1 MTPLYHARH
10 HGCRIGEFVWRG
22 HRLIVLENK
31 RLRVGVLASKGA
43 EIVEFRY
50 KPLDLDVLWHAP
62 QSVLPPG
69 QAVPPSPRAQGPFL
83 DYYPGGWQEVLPN
96 SGPATTYKG
105 AELGQHGEV
114 ALLPW
119 DVRVVEDRA
128 ERIEVEF
135 SVETVRTPFRL
146 VRRMILESDSPVLHL
161 RESLSNLGEEDMHYA
176 WGHHPAI
183 GAPFLEE
190 GCEIRLPEC
199 EVFQPAELEGLQRR
213 FATGQ
218 ISAYPNLQAA
228 AGGTQRVDQVQSK
241 DSRTEDVLFFRNLAE
256 GWCSLRNSNLAL
268 QFSLKWDRAIFPYF
282 WCWQVYGGSWGYPY
296 YGRAYTVALEPF
308 NCPIMKLS
316 DAVEKNLVPALA
328 AGQTVE
334 TELEAR
340 IENV

>member
-1 MTPLYHARH
+1 MAAASASSY
-10 HGCRIGEFVWRG
+10 GVVIGSLCSKISGFGWA
-22 HRLIVLENK
+22 
-31 RLRVGVLASKGA
+31 VLATKGA
-43 EIVEFRY
+43 DIVEFRY
-50 KPLDLDVLWHAP
+50 KPLDLDFLWHAP
-62 QSVLPPG
+62 QTVLPPG

-146 VRRMILESDSPVLHL
+146 ARRMILESDSPVLHF

-183 GAPFLEE
+183 GEPFLEE

-199 EVFQPAELEGLQRR
+199 EVFQPDELEGLHRR

-218 ISAYPNLQAA
+218 TSAYPNLQAV

-241 DSRTEDVLFFRNLAE
+241 DSRTEDVLLFRNLAE
-256 GWCSLRNSNLAL
+256 GCCSLRNSKLGL

-316 DAVEKNLVPALA
+316 EAVEKKLVPALP

>member
-1 MTPLYHARH
+1 
-10 HGCRIGEFVWRG
+10 
-22 HRLIVLENK
+22 
-31 RLRVGVLASKGA
+31 
-43 EIVEFRY
+43 
-50 KPLDLDVLWHAP
+50 
-62 QSVLPPG
+62 
-69 QAVPPSPRAQGPFL
+69 
-83 DYYPGGWQEVLPN
+83 
-96 SGPATTYKG
+96 
-105 AELGQHGEV
+105 
-114 ALLPW
+114 
-119 DVRVVEDRA
+119 
-128 ERIEVEF
+128 
-135 SVETVRTPFRL
+135 
-146 VRRMILESDSPVLHL
+146 
-161 RESLSNLGEEDMHYA
+161 MHYA

-183 GAPFLEE
+183 GSPFLEE

-199 EVFQPAELEGLQRR
+199 EVFQPAELDGLQRR

-218 ISAYPNLQAA
+218 VSAYPNLHAV

-256 GWCSLRNSNLAL
+256 GWCSLRNSKLAL

-316 DAVEKNLVPALA
+316 EAVEKNMVPALA